1 MYSALSVRPVNEMKK
16 KKEKVIVP
24 LFTTHPIAKAEE
36 GSKKNLEDAVKMA
49 KKWVEEN
56 KL

>member
-1 MYSALSVRPVNEMKK
+1 MKK
-16 KKEKVIVP
+16 KKEKVLVP

-36 GSKKNLEDAVKMA
+36 GSKKNLEDAVEMA